1 MLSYKVKSR
10 SDRDMQDVGF
20 ARRLSEAVSQAKSR
34 LEKIKKQIFY
44 KTTAKELRLEEG
56 LLILHKY

>member
-20 ARRLSEAVSQAKSR
+20 ARRLYEAVSQAKSR

-44 KTTAKELRLEEG
+44 KITAKD
-56 LLILHKY
+56 